1 MTAAAPE
8 MCRKSVTFAWHIGC
22 LMGRQPW
29 LWNRPMRR
37 LLPTRMNVIAAFVM
51 ALALIA
57 APGRCR
63 AQRAALREVH
73 SVGTAGGGLLIGIP
87 QGEFQQHVNA
97 AAGFGGFVNVNVDRA
112 GMTGI
117 RLEGSFLVYDHLH
130 DVAYLSGGYYSYPI
144 GLTTSSYIA
153 SLRAG
158 PQLTVG
164 QGPLRLY
171 GFGLGG
177 VSYSATTT
185 SFDDNCGCGSY
196 ASTTEWDDVALAW
209 EAGGGMQLALG
220 RGHNP
225 VLLDLGA
232 RYLHNGRVTY
242 VPAQSLAGGTL
253 NPVASE
259 ANLVVLQ
266 LGVSVGLR

>member
-1 MTAAAPE
+1 
-8 MCRKSVTFAWHIGC
+8 
-22 LMGRQPW
+22 
-29 LWNRPMRR
+29 MRR
-37 LLPTRMNVIAAFVM
+37 ALVSLSLV
-51 ALALIA
+51 LALVPVA
-57 APGRCR
+57 APG
-63 AQRAALREVH
+63 QRAALREVR
-73 SVGTAGGGLLIGIP
+73 SAGTAGGNLLIGIP
-87 QGEFQQHVNA
+87 QGEFQQYVKA
-97 AAGFGGFVNVNVDRA
+97 AAGFGGFVNLNLDRSGA
-112 GMTGI
+112 TGM
-117 RLEGSFLVYDHLH
+117 RLEGAFLIYDHLH

-158 PQLTVG
+158 PQLTFG

-177 VSYSATTT
+177 VSYFATTT
-185 SFDDNCGCGSY
+185 SFDDSCGCGSF
-196 ASTTEWDDVALAW
+196 ASTTEWDDVALSW

-242 VPAQSLAGGTL
+242 VPAQTLAGGTL